1 MTGTQPEQSAAL
13 RVLLVEDHADT
24 ALSLA
29 KLLRIWGHEVEVAAS
44 GQTAVQAAEAFAPDV
59 ALLDIGLPDTT
70 GWDVAKQLRAQAT
83 SKRPLFIAVT
93 GWGSVEDRL
102 RSDEAGID
110 LHLVKPADPDALRG
124 LLARFK
130 SVLGK

>member
-13 RVLLVEDHADT
+13 RVLLVEDNADT
-24 ALSLA
+24 AWSLA
-29 KLLRIWGHEVEVAAS
+29 KLLRLWGHEVEVAAC
-44 GQTAVQAAEAFAPDV
+44 GQIAMQAAEAFVPDV

-70 GWDVAKQLRAQAT
+70 GWEVAEQLRQQAAE
-83 SKRPLFIAVT
+83 KRPLLIAVT
-93 GWGSVEDRL
+93 GWAHDEDRL

-110 LHLVKPADPDALRG
+110 LHLVKPADPDALQR

-130 SVLGK
+130 SVIGK